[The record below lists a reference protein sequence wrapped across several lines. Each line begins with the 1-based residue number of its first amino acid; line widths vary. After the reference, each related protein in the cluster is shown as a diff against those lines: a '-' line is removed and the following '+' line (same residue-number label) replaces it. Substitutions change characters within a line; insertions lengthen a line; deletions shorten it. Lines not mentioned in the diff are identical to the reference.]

1 LNAVD
6 RQLKSDLSQADLKI
20 AGLHW
25 IVLEG
30 LYHIVH
36 GMHTVIISGRSIRV
50 PSPAVVRQIL
60 GHRILDRQ
68 IFPRPNTEPEN
79 PSPNL
84 TDTQVN
90 QIQRYIAILLFWNE
104 RLNLTSVTDPAEILS
119 RHFGEALL
127 ATRLLPAKGRLADV
141 GSGAGFPGL
150 ALKIFIRDLQV
161 LLIEQNAKKAA
172 FLNEVIRF
180 LSLPGVAVERVDYR
194 TLNPR
199 MAPFDAITARALG
212 SYRELTNWAVV
223 RLVPAGKLILWLGE
237 EDATKISQL
246 PDWRFDPPSRIPDS
260 RHRILLVGSPTCN

>member
-1 LNAVD
+1 MVYYILNYAIEV
-6 RQLKSDLSQADLKI
+6 
-20 AGLHW
+20 
-25 IVLEG
+25 IV
-30 LYHIVH
+30 
-36 GMHTVIISGRSIRV
+36 SGRSIRV
-50 PSPAVVRQIL
+50 PSAAAVRKILGHQILGRQIL
-60 GHRILDRQ
+60 
-68 IFPRPNTEPEN
+68 PRPTTDLDNRA
-79 PSPNL
+79 PNL
-84 TDTQVN
+84 ADVQVD

-104 RLNLTSVTDPAEILS
+104 RLSLTSLTDPTEILT

-127 ATRLLPAKGRLADV
+127 ATRFLPSKGRLADV

-150 ALKIFIRDLQV
+150 ALKIFIPDLQV

-180 LSLPGVAVERVDYR
+180 LSLPGVAVERIDYR